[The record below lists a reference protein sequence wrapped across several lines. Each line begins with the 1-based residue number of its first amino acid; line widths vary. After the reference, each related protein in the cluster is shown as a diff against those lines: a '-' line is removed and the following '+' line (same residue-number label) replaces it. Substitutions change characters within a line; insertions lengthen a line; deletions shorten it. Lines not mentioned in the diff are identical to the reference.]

1 MATKIT
7 TGILVS
13 VCLMSI
19 CSRVCGDEE
28 ITDRRFPESFKFG
41 VASAAYQIEGAWD
54 EDGKGE
60 NMWDRF
66 LHDNASR
73 TTDGKNA
80 DIACDSYHK
89 WREDVRLL
97 TELGVSIYRFSIS
110 WSRILPDG
118 TTNKINQAG
127 VDYYL
132 NLLQELEANNI
143 EPLVTLYHWDLPQ
156 HLSELGGWLN
166 PQIADYFGEYAR
178 LAFSLFGEHVKRW
191 TTGNEPKSTCLL
203 GLRKH

>member
-132 NLLQELEANNI
+132 NLLQVSNLLI
-143 EPLVTLYHWDLPQ
+143 KKFSIILCGKGSPLISLGFSSPGSPAYH
-156 HLSELGGWLN
+156 
-166 PQIADYFGEYAR
+166 II
-178 LAFSLFGEHVKRW
+178 
-191 TTGNEPKSTCLL
+191 
-203 GLRKH
+203 